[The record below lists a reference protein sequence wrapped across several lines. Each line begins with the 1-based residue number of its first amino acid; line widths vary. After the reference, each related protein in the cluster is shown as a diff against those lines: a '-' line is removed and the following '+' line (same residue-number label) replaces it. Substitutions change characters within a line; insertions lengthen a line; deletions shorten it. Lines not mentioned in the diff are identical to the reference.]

1 MIDHFNFK
9 VNTTNF
15 VHISPQ
21 MIEIFNNEV
30 LQYEITKLKR
40 KNVDLKNY
48 EGKMYTYTYI
58 ECGGNQP
65 IGKKYVG
72 LCSLYG

>member
-1 MIDHFNFK
+1 
-9 VNTTNF
+9 
-15 VHISPQ
+15 

-30 LQYEITKLKR
+30 LRYEITELKR
-40 KNVDLKNY
+40 KKKIDLKNY

-65 IGKKYVG
+65 IGKKYVR
-72 LCSLYG
+72 LCSLYR